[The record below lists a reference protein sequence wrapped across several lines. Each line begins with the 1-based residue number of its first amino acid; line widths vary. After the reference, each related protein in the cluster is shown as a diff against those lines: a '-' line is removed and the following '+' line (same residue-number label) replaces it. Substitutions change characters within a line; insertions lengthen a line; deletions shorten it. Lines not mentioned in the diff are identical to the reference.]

1 MMGNPILQNM
11 HFTVLA
17 GDFYERGW
25 LLEGHQQPS
34 TVTNK
39 YVNTV
44 ASSVLQRRKKASFR
58 GRDNGVCHLKFLCV
72 ALIS

>member
-1 MMGNPILQNM
+1 MLGNLILQNT
-11 HFTVLA
+11 HFIVLA
-17 GDFYERGW
+17 GDFKERGW
-25 LLEGHQQPS
+25 LLEGHQHPS

-39 YVNTV
+39 YVNIV
-44 ASSVLQRRKKASFR
+44 PSFVFQRRKKAGFR

>member
-1 MMGNPILQNM
+1 MLDNPVLQNT
-11 HFTVLA
+11 HFIALA
-17 GDFYERGW
+17 GYFKERGW
-25 LLEGHQQPS
+25 LLEGHQHPS

-44 ASSVLQRRKKASFR
+44 PSSVLQRRKKASFR
-58 GRDNGVCHLKFLCV
+58 GRDNGVCHLKFLFV